1 MERRR
6 TISCVVMRTG
16 LKWHRKDG
24 VVLSKGGE
32 NKKCQGK
39 VNSSNVC
46 SIHRRGRE
54 EGEGGSK
61 SCASNMATTGSSC
74 VQSGSSV
81 ALWVFLHGQLWTG
94 CPPTWPE
101 VLHLGHL
108 RAKFA
113 GCD

>member
-1 MERRR
+1 
-6 TISCVVMRTG
+6 MRTG

-54 EGEGGSK
+54 EGEGGVSP
-61 SCASNMATTGSSC
+61 
-74 VQSGSSV
+74 V
-81 ALWVFLHGQLWTG
+81 
-94 CPPTWPE
+94 PPTWPLLAPP
-101 VLHLGHL
+101 VFSQARRWLCGCFPAGSFGQDVHPLGL
-108 RAKFA
+108 KFCIL
-113 GCD
+113 GT